1 MKSISILKRNLMR
14 TAMTLALIVTCA
26 SAWAQGLT
34 INTADEWNIFATNV
48 SNGTSYSGRTVTLA
62 ANISVSTMAGLN
74 QTNSFKG
81 TFDGGGHTLTFN
93 YTATEQYAAPFR
105 YIDGATIKNLHVD
118 GTIQTSAKYAAGIAA
133 QEYGTTSIKNC
144 RSSIVVTSSV
154 DGDGTHSGF
163 VAVNNSGTL
172 TIEGCVFDG
181 KLLTTNGT
189 NNCGG
194 FVGWKGGTLYITNSI
209 YNPAEIANNETEVLP
224 GSGQYMSKTFARM
237 DVNTITNCYY
247 TRALGSAQ
255 GKHLS
260 SITAGENVTNMVISP
275 GSSTDTY
282 NVSGITAYSGGG
294 LDQNG
299 TLYYGS
305 GDHVS
310 LTLST
315 TLPEPYAY
323 SVTGGTLSGSG
334 NSYMLNMP
342 DADVTISIQPSGPYI
357 TLDPTS
363 ATVLTGF
370 TQTLTASYGNVSGTP
385 TITYSSS
392 NTNVATVS
400 GSGTTATVTA
410 VAPGTASI
418 TATMTYEGNT
428 YTGECP
434 ITVED
439 PSYCMPAPTSVDG
452 KGITSLTFGSGDY
465 QVNNSNSSGLPA
477 SSPYYGDY
485 TSMVGGY
492 EPGETATVTITY
504 STGSYTVY
512 SYGTLIWV
520 DWNKNYTFEDS
531 EIVYT
536 GTSAQGSNG
545 TPQVLTATFTIPAAQ
560 AADDYRMR
568 IAGADNYFDDY
579 IGGSS
584 SANHDPCFTSSY
596 AVCHDY
602 TLRVVAA
609 GAYTITCATTTGG
622 TISADKT
629 YADESDVI
637 TITAT
642 PETDY
647 LLTALTY
654 TPEGGSAQNI
664 TFSGNTGTFT
674 MPAANVTVN
683 ATFTQPN
690 CPKPTNLT
698 VSNLAAHSAN
708 VGWNGESECYTVRYR
723 TATVTGTTVE
733 QTYSY
738 GFEDENLSDWTTH
751 ALGDY
756 TSGTN
761 WQVQDPTSTFPGL
774 PFNPHGGTY
783 VVMTR
788 SYNQYAYNVD
798 NWLITPLVNLGD
810 YVKFWVM
817 DDGEWHEHFEVWV
830 STATNATDDFVRLA
844 TPGNATNSWTEVT
857 VEMGEYARQQGY
869 IAIRHTDHDKNF
881 LFVDDF
887 GIYQTTN
894 TYDYGT
900 AQNAYPTSNS
910 CQLTSLSPETLYEV
924 MVQGNCGT
932 DGTSAWSSPMYF
944 TTPDPTFT
952 KDIVG
957 YGDDNNVST
966 GWYLIASPMTGS
978 TLVEDVDNLITT
990 ESDYDLY
997 YFDQTGG
1004 DNGMEWKNH
1013 KAHPEFTSLV
1023 SGQGYLYANSEDV
1036 TLTFT
1041 GTPYSGDGKVT
1052 LNKTTGG
1059 DFEGWNLVGNPFPTE
1074 KTIAKDF
1081 YRMNPETHA
1090 EIILATGTVAAM
1102 EGIFVQANSDGE
1114 TVTFTPASA
1123 KGRAGNEASIV
1134 LNLAQNSPSTGSGT
1148 VVIDRAIVR
1157 FGEGHQLPKFQ
1168 MRSNSTKVYIPQDGK
1183 DYAVVRSE
1191 GVGEMPVNFKAEKNG
1206 TYTLGFNTENV
1217 EFSYLHLIDNL
1228 TGADVDLLTPPAC
1241 GHPLSEG
1248 DVPQCDGSR
1257 RNYTFEAKTTD
1268 YESRFKLV
1276 FVANNEDGASTGSG
1290 TFAFFNNGNWII
1302 SNEGEATLQVIDI
1315 TGRILSSETINGSV
1329 SKSINQPAGVYMI
1342 RLINGENV
1350 KVQKIVVR

>member
-14 TAMTLALIVTCA
+14 TAMTLALIVTCV

-48 SNGTSYSGRTVTLA
+48 SNGTSYSGQTVTLA

-163 VAVNNSGTL
+163 VAVNNNSTL
-172 TIEGCVFDG
+172 TIEGCIFDG

-194 FVGWKGGTLYITNSI
+194 FVGWKGGTVNITNSI
-209 YNPAEIANNETEVLP
+209 YNPADIASSETEVLP
-224 GSGQYMSKTFARM
+224 GDGQYMSKTFARM

-247 TRALGSAQ
+247 TRILGLAQ
-255 GKHLS
+255 GKQRHSITAGNNVTIENIALTGNPTTYNVSGITAYSNGLDYGGTLYYGNGDNVSLTLS
-260 SITAGENVTNMVISP
+260 TSLTESYFYYVTGGTLSSNGDSYTLTMPDADVTISAASNSNITAISSVTDWVVFCAAVNDGHDYSNETVTLTGNVTVGSENNPVSSSYYMAGTSGHRFKGTFNGQGNTLTFFYSATTDDAAPFAYLEGATIENLHVNGTIQTSAKYAAGIAAHTYGATITNCQSSIVVKSNISGDGTHGGFIAVNESGTLDITGCLFNGKLLTTNGTDHCGGFVGWRNGTLNITNSIYNPAEIVTGEETEVGANDTYTFGRRSVDNITNCYYTRTLGTAQGKQRHSITAGENVTIDAIALT
-275 GSSTDTY
+275 GTSTPY

-410 VAPGTASI
+410 VAPGTATI

-579 IGGSS
+579 ISGSS

-708 VGWNGESECYTVRYR
+708 VGWNGESESYTVQYR

-738 GFEDENLSDWTTH
+738 GFEDENLSGWTTH
-751 ALGDY
+751 ALVDN
-756 TSGTN
+756 TPGTN
-761 WQVQDPTSTFPGL
+761 
-774 PFNPHGGTY
+774 
-783 VVMTR
+783 
-788 SYNQYAYNVD
+788 
-798 NWLITPLVNLGD
+798 
-810 YVKFWVM
+810 
-817 DDGEWHEHFEVWV
+817 
-830 STATNATDDFVRLA
+830 
-844 TPGNATNSWTEVT
+844 
-857 VEMGEYARQQGY
+857 
-869 IAIRHTDHDKNF
+869 
-881 LFVDDF
+881 
-887 GIYQTTN
+887 
-894 TYDYGT
+894 
-900 AQNAYPTSNS
+900 
-910 CQLTSLSPETLYEV
+910 
-924 MVQGNCGT
+924 
-932 DGTSAWSSPMYF
+932 
-944 TTPDPTFT
+944 
-952 KDIVG
+952 
-957 YGDDNNVST
+957 
-966 GWYLIASPMTGS
+966 
-978 TLVEDVDNLITT
+978 
-990 ESDYDLY
+990 
-997 YFDQTGG
+997 
-1004 DNGMEWKNH
+1004 
-1013 KAHPEFTSLV
+1013 
-1023 SGQGYLYANSEDV
+1023 
-1036 TLTFT
+1036 
-1041 GTPYSGDGKVT
+1041 
-1052 LNKTTGG
+1052 
-1059 DFEGWNLVGNPFPTE
+1059 
-1074 KTIAKDF
+1074 
-1081 YRMNPETHA
+1081 
-1090 EIILATGTVAAM
+1090 
-1102 EGIFVQANSDGE
+1102 
-1114 TVTFTPASA
+1114 
-1123 KGRAGNEASIV
+1123 
-1134 LNLAQNSPSTGSGT
+1134 
-1148 VVIDRAIVR
+1148 
-1157 FGEGHQLPKFQ
+1157 
-1168 MRSNSTKVYIPQDGK
+1168 
-1183 DYAVVRSE
+1183 
-1191 GVGEMPVNFKAEKNG
+1191 
-1206 TYTLGFNTENV
+1206 
-1217 EFSYLHLIDNL
+1217 
-1228 TGADVDLLTPPAC
+1228 
-1241 GHPLSEG
+1241 
-1248 DVPQCDGSR
+1248 
-1257 RNYTFEAKTTD
+1257 
-1268 YESRFKLV
+1268 
-1276 FVANNEDGASTGSG
+1276 
-1290 TFAFFNNGNWII
+1290 
-1302 SNEGEATLQVIDI
+1302 
-1315 TGRILSSETINGSV
+1315 
-1329 SKSINQPAGVYMI
+1329 
-1342 RLINGENV
+1342 
-1350 KVQKIVVR
+1350 